1 MHSLDICLCFRLCS
15 FFIVR
20 KLRVFAKSFCPS
32 SGAAGT
38 GAPFKFIQFTSQPSQ
53 DPSLPS
59 EGLECNVSLFYL
71 LDSEDPC
78 DEVTILSFCSSP
90 QGFVLFF
97 SWSSTLRNWL
107 SGKIFQKW
115 NIPKRCHLSIWNL
128 FCYFRSFFLSRFLPR
143 QLLRVERIHFPN
155 LRASMNIYLRIP
167 SMDIYSPIHPW
178 SQAWIFTHKCIQKNS
193 SKKSIFSPSLVS
205 TNFSSNVNWKFY
217 RKFCLQ
223 ICFYCNNLSN
233 FTFTFAENY

>member
-1 MHSLDICLCFRLCS
+1 MHSLDICLCFRLRS

-38 GAPFKFIQFTSQPSQ
+38 GAPFKFIQFTFPPSQ

-128 FCYFRSFFLSRFLPR
+128 FCYFRKFFPLQVSAETA
-143 QLLRVERIHFPN
+143 VESGANTFPKFTSKHEYI
-155 LRASMNIYLRIP
+155 LTDTKHGYILTNI
-167 SMDIYSPIHPW
+167 
-178 SQAWIFTHKCIQKNS
+178 
-193 SKKSIFSPSLVS
+193 SL
-205 TNFSSNVNWKFY
+205 
-217 RKFCLQ
+217 
-223 ICFYCNNLSN
+223 
-233 FTFTFAENY
+233 